1 VPKAPRAKPPQKQ
14 NDPDL
19 AFVGGVVID
28 PEKLISERAR
38 CVDVSGI
45 RRAFQLGASLENPI
59 DLSIGQ
65 PDFGVPEPLV
75 RAAVDAIEQ
84 GRNGYT
90 LTGGAEDLRASVAAH
105 LRRNVDW
112 TIGGGQSDLLITSGT
127 SGALLLAF
135 MALCEQ
141 GCEAIVPDPY
151 FVVYPALGP
160 MTGPKIVLC
169 DTYGDFRMTAERVE
183 PLITER
189 TRVVLLNTPA
199 NPTGV
204 VLSDSEI
211 SDLVDLCADRG
222 VMLVSDEIYDLFTFS
237 DGCGAA
243 GRCPSPARFTKDMLL
258 IRGFG
263 KTYGCTGWRLGYAAG
278 PPWLIE
284 QMAKFQQYSF
294 VCAPSMSQAGVVG
307 AFDVDMS
314 DIVERFER
322 RRNLVRET
330 FEDVTN
336 ISDSR
341 GAFYA
346 LVEVPPSLGMSGTEF
361 CDLAVK
367 HDVVIIPGGVF
378 SERDTHVR
386 ISFACEDEQL
396 AKGLRV
402 LRGLME

>member
-1 VPKAPRAKPPQKQ
+1 M
-14 NDPDL
+14 
-19 AFVGGVVID
+19 ID
-28 PEKLISERAR
+28 PERLICDRAH

-45 RRAFQLGASLENPI
+45 RRAFHLGASLENPI

-65 PDFGVPEPLV
+65 PDFGVPEPLLK
-75 RAAVDAIEQ
+75 ATIKAIEA

-90 LTGGAEDLRASVAAH
+90 LTRGDHDLLHSVAAH
-105 LRRNVDW
+105 LRRDVDW
-112 TIGGGQSDLLITSGT
+112 TIGDGQSDLIITSGT
-127 SGALLLAF
+127 SGALMLAF
-135 MALCEQ
+135 LVLCDQ

-151 FVVYPALGP
+151 FVIYPTLGP

-169 DTYGDFRMTAERVE
+169 DTYDDFRMTAERVE
-183 PLITER
+183 PLMTDC

-204 VLSDSEI
+204 VLNDSEI
-211 SDLVDLCADRG
+211 SDLVDLCTSRG
-222 VMLVSDEIYDLFTFS
+222 IMLISDEIYDLFTFS
-237 DGCGAA
+237 DGRGMTGPCA
-243 GRCPSPARFTKDMLL
+243 SPARFTKDMLL

-294 VCAPSMSQAGVVG
+294 VCAPSMAQAGMVG

-314 DIVERFER
+314 AVVDRFER
-322 RRNLVRET
+322 RRDLVRRT
-330 FEDVTN
+330 FEGVAK
-336 ISDSR
+336 ISDCR

-346 LVEVPPSLGMSGTEF
+346 FVEVPPALGMSGTEF
-361 CDLAVK
+361 CDLAVE
-367 HDVVIIPGGVF
+367 HNVVIIPGGVF

-386 ISFACEDEQL
+386 ISFACPDPQL
-396 AKGLRV
+396 AEGLEI
-402 LRGLME
+402 LRGLMGGGETR